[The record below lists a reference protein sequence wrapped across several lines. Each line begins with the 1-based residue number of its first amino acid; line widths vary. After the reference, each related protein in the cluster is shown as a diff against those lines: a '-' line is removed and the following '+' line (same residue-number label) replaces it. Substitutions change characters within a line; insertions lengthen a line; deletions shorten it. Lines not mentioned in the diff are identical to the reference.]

1 MSGFALAMSLGIP
14 ARADFEA
21 DTAALGRIARETVAT
36 AVIEPGAR
44 ISTGVNSTGHRLHR
58 PGGSESYPSF
68 WIRDAAMMLG
78 GGLISADEVAG
89 WLRVIAATQPGPAGL
104 TLRHGLLVPGYSI
117 PDHINVSGRAVWY
130 PGTYSD
136 GDDQGD
142 GRYGFLPPAD
152 DAFYF
157 VQMAREYVN
166 LTGQPGFLRTRVPT
180 GWGTHSLMEVCDRA
194 FDSVAVD
201 PDTGVVVC
209 GAAEGRTRV
218 DWGFCDSVRKTGCA
232 LFPTILRYRAAR
244 DLGDLHDALGERES
258 AEGYRRTAE
267 RLRAGVAR
275 TFLRKTGDGTAVLIS
290 ATGLGKKYDIWGS
303 SFAVAEGVLD
313 KGSEAEVCRG
323 LLALF
328 KAGGIVADGQVRAM
342 PPGGPFGGTWEES
355 VSHPG
360 QYQNGAYWGT
370 MSGWLI
376 VALHEVDPQSS
387 AKVLHALVAS
397 ISAHRSEGAPWE
409 WVNPSL
415 HLYRNPLYCATVAA
429 PYAALRR
436 SGLADAAASGR

>member
-1 MSGFALAMSLGIP
+1 MTRCSRRPAQPGTRTGFDPFVL
-14 ARADFEA
+14 DFNA

-36 AVIEPGAR
+36 AAVEPGAR
-44 ISTGVNSTGHRLHR
+44 ISNGVNSTGRLLHR
-58 PGGSESYPSF
+58 PGGSGSYPSF

-78 GGLISADEVAG
+78 GDLISADEIEG
-89 WLRVIAATQPGPAGL
+89 WLRVIAATQPGPAGI
-104 TLRHGLLVPGYSI
+104 TLRHGLFVPGHSI
-117 PDHINVSGRAVWY
+117 PDHINLSGGAVWY

-136 GDDQGD
+136 GDEQGD
-142 GRYGFLPPAD
+142 GSYGYLPPAD

-166 LTGQPGFLRTRVPT
+166 LTGQPGLLRTRMPT

-194 FDSVAVD
+194 FESVAVD
-201 PDTGVVVC
+201 PATGVVIC
-209 GAAEGRTRV
+209 DAAEGRTRA

-244 DLGDLHDALGERES
+244 DLACMHDALGERES
-258 AEGYRRTAE
+258 AEGYRLTAD
-267 RLRAGVAR
+267 RLRAGVTR
-275 TFLRKTGDGTAVLIS
+275 MFLRKTGDGTAMLIS
-290 ATGLGKKYDIWGS
+290 ATGLGKKDDIWGS

-313 KGSEAEVCRG
+313 SGSEPEVCRG

-328 KAGGIVADGQVRAM
+328 KAGGIVAEGQVRAM
-342 PPGGPFGGTWEES
+342 PPDGPFGGSWEQALS
-355 VSHPG
+355 PPG

-376 VALHEVDPQSS
+376 VALHKVDRPAS
-387 AKVLHALVAS
+387 AEVLHALVAG

-415 HLYRNPLYCATVAA
+415 HLYKNPLYCATVTT
-429 PYAALRR
+429 PYVALRR
-436 SGLADAAASGR
+436 SGLAG